1 MDIDHFLKTLDE
13 TRKSYQD
20 KIDKLQKEIDLLK
33 RENSSIKTKAREL
46 EIKLESKNCDE
57 CYNSK
62 KRKHFYSVHC
72 QCATCKDIRCDA
84 ENFP

>member
-1 MDIDHFLKTLDE
+1 MDTDHFLKTLDD

-33 RENSSIKTKAREL
+33 RENSNIKLKARDL
-46 EIKLESKNCDE
+46 EIKLESKICNE

-62 KRKHFYSVHC
+62 KHKHAYSMYC
-72 QCATCKDIRCDA
+72 GCATCKDIRCDA